1 MYSLFNVAIYQ
12 CQTTD
17 WNKNILKFFTI
28 QEKVYFCKTIQ
39 EKVYFCKRNNLEY
52 VKCQCKNKDEC
63 VNYEKKD
70 IR

>member
-17 WNKNILKFFTI
+17 WNKNILKFFFI
-28 QEKVYFCKTIQ
+28 QEKVYFCKH
-39 EKVYFCKRNNLEY
+39 NNLEY
-52 VKCQCKNKDEC
+52 VKYQCSNKSEY